1 MGRIVKD
8 PLGAF
13 CPGDD
18 VTLDGAVEGPLKGL
32 RFGVK
37 DIIDI
42 AGHGTGFGSPTWL
55 GTHPPAAATA
65 SSVQK
70 LLDAGADM
78 VGKTLTDE
86 MAYSLSGENAHYGT
100 PVNPAAPDRVPGG
113 SSNGSASAVA
123 GGLVDFALG
132 TDCGGSVRL
141 PASYCGIFGMRP
153 SLGRIATDG
162 IIPFSASFD
171 VVGWFTREAGLLDR
185 VGRVLMADDTPAP
198 EPRRLLVVDDAFN
211 LVAEPVR
218 DALAGA
224 VGRAGVAIGAVRHV
238 TASPDGL
245 PTWFETFRII
255 QAAEIWANHGAWIE
269 DAKPDFGRGI
279 RERMKWASQ
288 VEPSDVLRAREG
300 QVTIRARLADLLDDG
315 DVLCLPTSPRVAP
328 LKDTPTDDMEIRF
341 RHQAMCLLCVSGL
354 GGLPQISLPMAE
366 LDGLPLGLSIVA
378 RRGDDMMLLGLAQRL
393 IGR

>member
-55 GTHPPAAATA
+55 QTHPPATATA

-224 VGRAGVAIGAVRHV
+224 VGRAGEAIGAVRHV

-245 PTWFETFRII
+245 PTWFETFRVI

-288 VEPSDVLRAREG
+288 VEPADVLRAREE

-393 IGR
+393 NGR